1 MTKITVK
8 LSQKGIDKAIKQLQ
22 DYKKSLREKSRL
34 LIEKLGDYGLQVCRA
49 KVVEMDIYDTGR
61 LLSTI
66 SGYYNSETNSGFI
79 TVDCDY
85 AVFVEFGTGT
95 RGIGKPYPAG
105 EIMAEVG
112 YQYMGGTKYVTLLD
126 GRIGWYYP
134 TEEGTWRFTEGL
146 PSRPFMYETALDMRR
161 NLDSLIKEVFR

>member
-1 MTKITVK
+1 MKKITVN
-8 LSQKGIDKAIKQLQ
+8 LSSKGIDEAIKQLQ
-22 DYKKSLREKSRL
+22 DYKKSIKEKSQL
-34 LIEKLGDYGLQVCRA
+34 LIQKLGDYGLEICRA
-49 KVVEMDIYDTGR
+49 KIVEMDINDTGK
-61 LLSTI
+61 LLSTVN
-66 SGYYNSETNSGFI
+66 GYYNPNLNSGFI

-95 RGIGKPYPAG
+95 RGMGKPYPAG

-134 TEEGTWRFTEGL
+134 VGDGTWRFTEGL
-146 PSRPFMYETALDMRR
+146 TSRPFMYETALEMRR
-161 NLDSLIKEVFR
+161 KLDSLIKEVFK

>member
-1 MTKITVK
+1 MTKISVK
-8 LSQKGIDKAIKQLQ
+8 LSTKGIDKAIKELKE
-22 DYKKSLREKSRL
+22 YKKSILKKSQVI
-34 LIEKLGDYGLQVCRA
+34 IEKLGDYGLQVCRT
-49 KVVEMDIYDTGR
+49 KVVEMDISDTGR
-61 LLSTI
+61 LLSTVA
-66 SGYYNSETNSGFI
+66 GYYNPETNSGFI

-95 RGIGKPYPAG
+95 RGIDKPYPAG

-134 TEEGTWRFTEGL
+134 TEDGRWKFTEGL

-161 NLDSLIKEVFR
+161 YLDNLVKEVFR

>member
-1 MTKITVK
+1 MKKISVN
-8 LSQKGIDKAIKQLQ
+8 LSGKSIDKAIKELQ
-22 DYKKSLREKSRL
+22 DYKKSIIRKSNM
-34 LIEKLGDYGLQVCRA
+34 IVEKLGDYGLQVCRA
-49 KVVEMDIYDTGR
+49 KVVEMEINDTGR
-61 LLSTI
+61 LLSTVN
-66 SGYYNSETNSGFI
+66 GYYSSETNSGFI
-79 TVDCDY
+79 TVDCNY

-105 EIMAEVG
+105 EIMAELG
-112 YQYMGGTKYVTLLD
+112 YRYMGGTKYVTLLD

-161 NLDSLIKEVFR
+161 NLDNLIKEVFR

>member
-1 MTKITVK
+1 MTNIKVP
-8 LSQKGIDKAIKQLQ
+8 LSVKGIDNAIKQLQ
-22 DYKKSLREKSRL
+22 DYKKSIKEKSRL

-49 KVVEMDIYDTGR
+49 KVVEMDINDTGR

-66 SGYYNSETNSGFI
+66 GGYYSPDLNSGFI

-112 YQYMGGTKYVTLLD
+112 YHYMGGTKYVTLLD
-126 GRIGWYYP
+126 GRVGWYYP
-134 TEEGTWRFTEGL
+134 TNDGTWRFTEGL
-146 PSRPFMYETALDMRR
+146 PSRPFMYETALEMRR
-161 NLDSLIKEVFR
+161 RLDSLVEEVFR